1 MAILLVLVVGCGSQ
15 EESLDILNSSE
26 LRKKFG
32 GPNLTTV
39 VESLTTESSDTVL
52 EAEVTRDEQGNV
64 IGVSQIDSQITD
76 AGLAL
81 LKDLTFLQ
89 DLYLHSCE
97 KITDAGLVHLKGA
110 DETVLPQSRQDPGH
124 PCGHRQTEEGVAE
137 VQYLEVLKK
146 TLPNCLIYK

>member
-1 MAILLVLVVGCGSQ
+1 MKRLIGMMLVLVAGCGSQEESQDMSQ

-89 DLYLHSCE
+89 DLYLH
-97 KITDAGLVHLKGA
+97 H
-110 DETVLPQSRQDPGH
+110 
-124 PCGHRQTEEGVAE
+124 
-137 VQYLEVLKK
+137 
-146 TLPNCLIYK
+146 

>member
-1 MAILLVLVVGCGSQ
+1 MKRLMAILLVLVVGCGSQ

-76 AGLAL
+76 AGL
-81 LKDLTFLQ
+81 
-89 DLYLHSCE
+89 
-97 KITDAGLVHLKGA
+97 VHLKRLTKLQGLNLYGCQIIT
-110 DETVLPQSRQDPGH
+110 DS
-124 PCGHRQTEEGVAE
+124 GVAE
-137 VQYLEVLKK
+137 LQKA
-146 TLPNCLIYK
+146 LPNCEIIR